1 MKKTNLV
8 IALLLIILLT
18 SCGNDKPNNHPST
31 KDTMSL
37 TVMKKH
43 PSKPISTENDS
54 VWLADLYQ
62 FVRTGKK
69 VDTILGN
76 QDDSVYY
83 CKIGN
88 FLLPAEKNALL
99 IHGSGVELFIYK
111 NDNPVKE
118 DSIAVLNLDCYKME
132 FQVTYDDYNFDGRKD
147 IYIQRTIS
155 NGWPMSRGCL
165 ITINR
170 RTNKLERH
178 DECDNLANMKP
189 DPKRKLVIADSILD
203 CYTNT
208 PVEKQR
214 MCKLFNKW
222 VENKLIPIASGCRC
236 K

>member
-1 MKKTNLV
+1 MKKTSLV
-8 IALLLIILLT
+8 IAFLLA

-31 KDTMSL
+31 KDTISL
-37 TVMKKH
+37 TNTKKH
-43 PSKPISTENDS
+43 PTKPVSTGNDS

-62 FVRTGKK
+62 FVSAGKK
-69 VDTILGN
+69 IDTLLGN

-88 FLLPAEKNALL
+88 FLLPAEKVALL
-99 IHGSGVELFIYK
+99 IYGNAVELFIYK
-111 NDNPVKE
+111 NDKPVKE
-118 DSIAVLNLDCYKME
+118 DSIVVFNIEDYKME
-132 FQVTYDDYNFDGRKD
+132 FEVTYDDYNFDGRKD

-178 DECDNLANMKP
+178 DECDNLANMKA
-189 DPKRKLVIADSILD
+189 DPKRKVVISDSILE
-203 CYTNT
+203 CYNSDTHE
-208 PVEKQR
+208 EKPQL
-214 MCKLFNKW
+214 CKLFNKW
-222 VENKLIPIASGCRC
+222 VENKLIPIPSGCRC